1 MQNDDIVWSIINR
14 SFCSFKVST
23 STQNFCRETNN
34 VTGLC
39 SRTSCPL
46 ANSQYATVREEK
58 GICYLYIKTAERH
71 YFPVKQWEKIKL
83 SKNFKTALRQIDEN
97 LILYKKYFRQK
108 CRQRLLKLTQIIV
121 RMRKQALD
129 PEKKLIPI
137 RRKID
142 LRIKRREQKALVA
155 AKTDLAIEKKL
166 LERLKEGVYGGIYN
180 FCPTAFEEVTKEA
193 EEEKEVESYKVVGGE
208 REEEGEKSKIKKKV
222 MKIMDKEIEQE
233 EDEDEDEEVEE
244 REFVADFEESE
255 NEEDIEDIEF

>member
-1 MQNDDIVWSIINR
+1 MVQTEKFLKQRKFKTPADVLEMLVQLRHRCLFMMAKGFFMGFQIVWSIINR

-166 LERLKEGVYGGIYN
+166 LERLKEGV
-180 FCPTAFEEVTKEA
+180 E
-193 EEEKEVESYKVVGGE
+193 
-208 REEEGEKSKIKKKV
+208 
-222 MKIMDKEIEQE
+222 
-233 EDEDEDEEVEE
+233 EDEDEEVEE

-255 NEEDIEDIEF
+255 NEEDIEDIE